1 MALAGENTCH
11 INMREFQRIVCPEA
25 YKADTRSKNV
35 REGIQDVDGWIKPFR
50 PSFIGTPGQ
59 IQPLD
64 LLLKDS

>member
-11 INMREFQRIVCPEA
+11 IDMREFKGIVCPEA
-25 YKADTRSKNV
+25 YKADTRPKNV

-50 PSFIGTPGQ
+50 PSFIGTLGQ

-64 LLLKDS
+64 LLLKDC